1 MSVPTP
7 SDIATQATTLQNL
20 LSSLPALPDMPPG
33 QIASHPD
40 HAKKETV
47 LAQIHDATAGLHSML
62 AEAALVQ
69 LEAARESAISAL
81 NALVDWSAVAG
92 GQLAQSNALEG
103 ISPNRD
109 WKALYGRIGGWFSSY
124 AIPTCNWEGNTIGHK
139 LVTPETNSAS
149 LLALATSFQ
158 TLIAR

>member
-1 MSVPTP
+1 
-7 SDIATQATTLQNL
+7 
-20 LSSLPALPDMPPG
+20 MPPA
-33 QIASHPD
+33 QIGSHPD
-40 HAKKETV
+40 HGKRETV

-62 AEAALVQ
+62 AEVALAQ
-69 LEAARESAISAL
+69 LEAAQESATNAL
-81 NALVDWSAVAG
+81 NALVDWSVVAG

-103 ISPNRD
+103 ISPYRD

-139 LVTPETNSAS
+139 LIAPETNSAS

-158 TLIAR
+158 TLIGR